1 MNEDLIKFQLDDHE
15 NQLKAHSVK
24 LEKIEQQQTKFS
36 IQIENLC
43 SDLKDL
49 TGALKWLVGVL
60 ITTLIGF
67 FIYMVQSGLIK

>member
-1 MNEDLIKFQLDDHE
+1 MNEDLIKFQLEDHD
-15 NQLKAHSVK
+15 NQLKVHSMK

-67 FIYMVQSGLIK
+67 FIYMVQSGLFK